1 MEGAAD
7 VAFIFSPSCHRHRQ
21 LRPGQALSSSL
32 VPGSG
37 VRLEGREPR
46 GAAAPLRLQRARGQE
61 EEPRRPEGVSPPPPQ
76 GQNWNA
82 WGNEVLSVLV
92 KTVKRLQECDVLCLW
107 REPSS
112 LPWSVGAGKA
122 AAAAE
127 QEKGLRLP
135 AGLRPGRATVPG
147 REERPGRA

>member
-1 MEGAAD
+1 MSLS
-7 VAFIFSPSCHRHRQ
+7 FSLPPATGTDSCVLAKRC
-21 LRPGQALSSSL
+21 LRRWCLVQAS
-32 VPGSG
+32 
-37 VRLEGREPR
+37 EGREPR

-61 EEPRRPEGVSPPPPQ
+61 EEPRRPEGASPPPPQ